1 MRTMN
6 LIPTLFVALGAAS
19 LGSAAAANTTSPV
32 SYTEKGTGN
41 LPGTAEVAAP
51 AGFDQLLITGLFT
64 DATGGFATN
73 LVDLFQ
79 VNITNAGH
87 YFFDTFG
94 SEVADTQLFL
104 FDSSG
109 KGLVWNNDAS
119 LAPVNTLSALDTVLN
134 AGTYYLAVS
143 WYGMDPLDGSMT
155 SIFDTLGNGG
165 GANAGTGALS
175 GWNDFSGA
183 SVFDR
188 TNYVVTAYVPAP
200 GALGLAL
207 AALGLMAG
215 VSARTRRSAG

>member
-79 VNITNAGH
+79 INITNAGH

-104 FDSSG
+104 FAESVTPEPATAW
-109 KGLVWNNDAS
+109 LVPMAS
-119 LAPVNTLSALDTVLN
+119 TI
-134 AGTYYLAVS
+134 AVRR
-143 WYGMDPLDGSMT
+143 PL
-155 SIFDTLGNGG
+155 
-165 GANAGTGALS
+165 GA
-175 GWNDFSGA
+175 
-183 SVFDR
+183 
-188 TNYVVTAYVPAP
+188 
-200 GALGLAL
+200 
-207 AALGLMAG
+207 AALLPRCMGRL
-215 VSARTRRSAG
+215 S